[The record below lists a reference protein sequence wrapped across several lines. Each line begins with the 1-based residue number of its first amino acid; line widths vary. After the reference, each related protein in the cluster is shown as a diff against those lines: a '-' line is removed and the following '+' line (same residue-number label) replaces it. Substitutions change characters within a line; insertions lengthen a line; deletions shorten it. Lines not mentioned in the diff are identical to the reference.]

1 MSRIR
6 RMRARFW
13 RPRYTIGGLMAVIA
27 GIALVLTVLRL
38 LAPTLRATYPEFAA
52 IANDWATPQTGMLL
66 GFLAVGGFA
75 ALRLMRMDETA

>member
-1 MSRIR
+1 MSQIR

-38 LAPTLRATYPEFAA
+38 LGPALRSTYPELSA

-66 GFLAVGGFA
+66 GFLAIGWFA
-75 ALRLMRMDETA
+75 AVRLMRMDETA